1 MNELISETAEQFAA
15 AHTTPFDGALAA
27 ASNWTYANTSW
38 PEMMAGL
45 PEARLLEALIVV
57 SGARSVLEL
66 GTFTG
71 VGRAGDGRRAARGRS
86 RRDPRA

>member
-1 MNELISETAEQFAA
+1 MDELISALAEEFAA
-15 AHTTPFDGALAA
+15 AHTTPFDGSLAA
-27 ASNWTYANTSW
+27 ASEWTRANTPS

-45 PEARLLEALIVV
+45 PEARLLEALIFI

-71 VGRAGDGRRAARGRS
+71 VGRAGDGRGAAYRRP
-86 RRDPRA
+86 RRDTRT